1 MMEYILKVKTITDN
15 FAAIGESIK
24 ERDQILQI
32 LGGLGLEY
40 NSIVASLTSRDEDL
54 SLHSIHSILFTHEQ
68 RLQLQQSLPPE
79 LVPLTAHV
87 AATTPQYNN
96 MRPNT
101 LKRYQQRPPHQ
112 HFIRSTQT
120 QAYKPPPQRF
130 FASHH
135 LPSLPARPQC
145 QLCGKFGHV
154 AMKCYHRFD
163 ISFQGPSPQPS
174 SFTFANS
181 QKNSPYMHAM
191 LASGTTSEDWFFYTG
206 ATHHLAKDHTIL
218 SNVHPY
224 LGTDQVTIGNGHT
237 LPIAHTG
244 KKQFSYSSYQF
255 ILQQVLHVPQL
266 STNLI
271 SVSKF
276 CIDISFTLI
285 TFL

>member
-15 FAAIGESIK
+15 LAAIREPVK

-32 LGGLGLEY
+32 LGGLGPGY

-54 SLHSIHSILFTHEQ
+54 SLHSVHSTHDQ

-79 LVPLTAHV
+79 LVPLTTHV
-87 AATTPQYNN
+87 ATTTPQYSN

-101 LKRYQQRPPHQ
+101 LKHYQQRPPHQ
-112 HFIRSTQT
+112 QFIRSTQT
-120 QAYKPPPQRF
+120 QAYRPPPQRF

-135 LPSLPARPQC
+135 PPSLPTRPQC

-163 ISFQGPSPQPS
+163 IAFQGPSPQPS
-174 SFTFANS
+174 SSAFVNS
-181 QKNSPYMHAM
+181 QKNSPSMHAM
-191 LASGTTSEDWFFYTG
+191 PASGTTSKDWFLDTG

-244 KKQFSYSSYQF
+244 KK
-255 ILQQVLHVPQL
+255 
-266 STNLI
+266 
-271 SVSKF
+271 
-276 CIDISFTLI
+276 
-285 TFL
+285 